1 MDFYIFAAH
10 LTSMDQIRVT
20 KEFRF
25 EAAHAL
31 MGYDGPC
38 KNIHG
43 HSYQLSVT
51 VIGSPVSDSA
61 STKLG
66 MVMDFGDLKKI
77 IKRQII
83 DPFDHALLLN
93 SAISYEG
100 LQNLGEPFT
109 NIVVV
114 PYQPTSENFLL
125 DFAKRIREFLPTG
138 VLLYSL
144 RLRETSNSYAEW
156 FATDN

>member
-125 DFAKRIREFLPTG
+125 DFAKRIRELLPAD
-138 VLLYSL
+138 VKLHNL

>member
-1 MDFYIFAAH
+1 MN
-10 LTSMDQIRVT
+10 QIRVT

-38 KNIHG
+38 KNVHG
-43 HSYQLSVT
+43 HSYILTVT
-51 VIGSPVSDSA
+51 VIGIPVSNRSSA
-61 STKLG
+61 KLG

-77 IKRQII
+77 IKKNII

-93 SAISYEG
+93 SEVSNQE
-100 LQNLGEPFT
+100 LQNFGDPFT
-109 NIVVV
+109 NIVLL

-125 DFAKRIREFLPTG
+125 DFAKKIGALLPDG
-138 VLLYSL
+138 VKLHNM
-144 RLRETSNSYAEW
+144 RLRETANSYAEW
-156 FATDN
+156 FAEDNA

>member
-1 MDFYIFAAH
+1 
-10 LTSMDQIRVT
+10 
-20 KEFRF
+20 
-25 EAAHAL
+25 
-31 MGYDGPC
+31 
-38 KNIHG
+38 
-43 HSYQLSVT
+43 
-51 VIGSPVSDSA
+51 
-61 STKLG
+61 
-66 MVMDFGDLKKI
+66 MDFGDLKKI

-125 DFAKRIREFLPTG
+125 DFAKRIRELLPAD
-138 VLLYSL
+138 VKLHNL